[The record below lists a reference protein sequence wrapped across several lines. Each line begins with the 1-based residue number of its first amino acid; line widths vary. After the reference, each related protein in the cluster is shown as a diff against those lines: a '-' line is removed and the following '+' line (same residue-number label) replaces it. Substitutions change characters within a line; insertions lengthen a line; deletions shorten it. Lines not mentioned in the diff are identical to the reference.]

1 MDLSTVLD
9 ATEPVSCE
17 FLGKEIVAHVY
28 TAGVNRLRKEDRDK
42 WEALT
47 SPPVD
52 FVPVNDSNGDPIAF
66 QPDSILLFRAML
78 PEMISGWDFDGS
90 PMERDGKPYPPTPE
104 NVAAC
109 PDILLLAV
117 GNAVLDKWNEA
128 NPTIGTLPETGS
140 SVVEMPEPSL
150 AESSVS

>member
-42 WEALT
+42 WDELVT
-47 SPPVD
+47 PPAD
-52 FVPVNDSNGDPIAF
+52 FVAVNDKEGKPIAF
-66 QPDSILLFRAML
+66 QPDGVVMIRAML
-78 PEMISGWDFDGS
+78 PEMISGWDFEGS

-104 NVAAC
+104 NVKAC
-109 PDILLLAV
+109 PDALLTAV
-117 GNAVLDKWNEA
+117 GEKVMEKWNEA
-128 NPTIGTLPETGS
+128 NPTTGTLPETGS
-140 SVVEMPEPSL
+140 PAVEMPEQSL
-150 AESSVS
+150 AESIAS